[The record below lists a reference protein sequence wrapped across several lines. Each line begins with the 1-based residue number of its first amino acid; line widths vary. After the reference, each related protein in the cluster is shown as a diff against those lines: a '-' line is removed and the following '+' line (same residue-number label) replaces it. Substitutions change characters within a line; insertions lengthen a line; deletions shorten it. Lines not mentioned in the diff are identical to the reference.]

1 MTRTPI
7 TRTRRTL
14 AAAGFLAAALA
25 GGPALAEGA
34 LSITANP
41 QGDAGRLLAAGLAI
55 YGIAADI
62 DANGRITQRGR
73 DNAAGLLQHGRG
85 HLGIVH
91 QQGDGHV
98 GTLEQ
103 SGAGNSYGLFQ
114 FGRGARAAVRQHGV
128 GRSGVTVQFGF

>member
-1 MTRTPI
+1 MTRT
-7 TRTRRTL
+7 RTTL
-14 AAAGFLAAALA
+14 ACASLLAAVLA
-25 GGPALAEGA
+25 GSPASAGGA
-34 LSITANP
+34 LSITATPN
-41 QGDAGRLLAAGLAI
+41 GDAGRLLAAGLAL
-55 YGIAADI
+55 YGIAKDI

-73 DNAAGLLQHGRG
+73 DNAAGLLQDGRG

-91 QQGDGHV
+91 QEGRDHV

-114 FGRGARAAVRQHGV
+114 FGRGTRAAVRQHGV